1 MSYKIKSGDTLSAL
15 AKKNN
20 TTIAKILAA
29 NKGIKNAN
37 SIKAGQ
43 SITMPKKSML
53 DSAKEFM
60 GFKSRENIYKGYKN
74 PLADKLKK
82 KNPSTLKKNKNSKTA
97 NAMTKAGEN
106 RTKIVNKYKGKP
118 NSVSSSN
125 KGKFQDGTSA
135 VKSNQKKKSSSA
147 DKDKKYY
154 SGTNITPT
162 KLQRNRMRKRMGGGT

>member
-43 SITMPKKSML
+43 SITIPKKSML

-60 GFKSRENIYKGYKN
+60 GFKSRENIYKDYKN

-82 KNPSTLKKNKNSKTA
+82 KNPSTIKRKKPSVYKDKIMSIAEKNKTKSSSSA
-97 NAMTKAGEN
+97 N
-106 RTKIVNKYKGKP
+106 
-118 NSVSSSN
+118 SN